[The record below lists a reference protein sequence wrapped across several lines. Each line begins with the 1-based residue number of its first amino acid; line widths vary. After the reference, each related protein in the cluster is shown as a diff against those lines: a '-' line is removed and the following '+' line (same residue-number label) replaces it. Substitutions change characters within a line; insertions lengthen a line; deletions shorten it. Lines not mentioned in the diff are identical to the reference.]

1 MIGLPARA
9 QRRTFSCTHA
19 RKHGCAIANSSRAHT
34 NPRRRLIW
42 TINRWA
48 FARHRSIDR
57 DVLGIIDHPSS
68 WRLLSKRKKEKKKA
82 AGATVAG
89 ALARRVGSS
98 VWLFLVCRSERWID
112 QPGWLLTSRLFV
124 YVLHAVFSRGPAATD
139 WFRSS
144 PRTLNTCF
152 FYR

>member
-1 MIGLPARA
+1 MHTPLRFPCKSARNPTHRDMIGLPARA

-68 WRLLSKRKKEKKKA
+68 WRLLSKRKKEKKKQRA
-82 AGATVAG
+82 P
-89 ALARRVGSS
+89 L
-98 VWLFLVCRSERWID
+98 LPER
-112 QPGWLLTSRLFV
+112 
-124 YVLHAVFSRGPAATD
+124 
-139 WFRSS
+139 
-144 PRTLNTCF
+144 
-152 FYR
+152 